1 MLNKANKLMEQRK
14 AMIDEARQVLVVLG
28 AEDVPVTPVV
38 ESTIVINKGKVVKVT
53 NNEEVDRLFKENARH
68 IRRINELAAE
78 NESLLEQLNLLD
90 NNYTVKADRYDE
102 LEEEIMKAE
111 SEIAF
116 KDGQIIGY
124 KRQIKELEDKIA
136 ELQAALNAKKLT
148 KKEKVQA
155 MFDSVEDIELETVKE
170 QPKTT
175 VPTRKPKKQEVE
187 IEKKTSPG
195 FFEGT
200 LTIDKK
206 DYKFVASNRFEK
218 PIVLGV
224 TDDEI
229 IQQAKDMIIRNCGE
243 HIFTGYR
250 GTEEELLYA
259 EDKDNDLVV
268 YCEQGVFK
276 GFIDNY
282 YFVWNPGYDVPVGCL
297 VNNKDN
303 PRRPLRKMNRSWG
316 PLFVKRAEDI
326 MALCKTLN
334 YINYDRER
342 IEAEIGCYS
351 PESASNDNEVVV
363 EVVNDVNV
371 MSEDEELDALD
382 I

>member
-14 AMIDEARQVLVVLG
+14 AMINEAREVLVVLG
-28 AEDVPVTPVV
+28 AEDAVVPMSQV
-38 ESTIVINKGKVVKVT
+38 VINKGKVVKVEVPVVKEVQVIKEVEVT
-53 NNEEVDRLFKENARH
+53 NNEEIDRLYKENARH
-68 IRRINELAAE
+68 IRRINELAAS
-78 NESLLEQLNLLD
+78 NE
-90 NNYTVKADRYDE
+90 K
-102 LEEEIMKAE
+102 LEEEIIKADN
-111 SEIAF
+111 EIAF

-124 KRQIKELEDKIA
+124 KGQIKELEDKIA

>member
-1 MLNKANKLMEQRK
+1 MYMLNKANKLMEQRN
-14 AMIDEARQVLVVLG
+14 AMINEAREVLVVLG
-28 AEDVPVTPVV
+28 AEDAVVPMSQV
-38 ESTIVINKGKVVKVT
+38 VINKGKVVKVEVPVVKEVQVT
-53 NNEEVDRLFKENARH
+53 NEEEIDRLYEENARH
-68 IRRINELAAE
+68 IRRINELAAV
-78 NESLLEQLNLLD
+78 NE
-90 NNYTVKADRYDE
+90 K
-102 LEEEIMKAE
+102 LEEEIIKAD

-116 KDGQIIGY
+116 KEGQIIGY
-124 KRQIKELEDKIA
+124 TRQIKELEDKVA

-175 VPTRKPKKQEVE
+175 APTRKPKKQEVE

-206 DYKFVASNRFEK
+206 DYKFVASNRFDK
-218 PIVLGV
+218 PVVLGV
-224 TDDEI
+224 TDDKI

-243 HIFTGYR
+243 HIFTGYK

-259 EDKDNDLVV
+259 EDKDNDLIV

-342 IEAEIGCYS
+342 IEAEMGCYS

-363 EVVNDVNV
+363 DVVNDVNV

>member
-14 AMIDEARQVLVVLG
+14 AMINEARQVLVVLG

-38 ESTIVINKGKVVKVT
+38 ESTVVINKGKVVAVT
-53 NNEEVDRLFKENARH
+53 NNEEIDRLYEENARH
-68 IRRINELAAE
+68 IRRINELAAA
-78 NESLLEQLNLLD
+78 NE
-90 NNYTVKADRYDE
+90 K
-102 LEEEIMKAE
+102 
-111 SEIAF
+111 
-116 KDGQIIGY
+116 
-124 KRQIKELEDKIA
+124 LEDKVA

-218 PIVLGV
+218 PVVLGV

-243 HIFTGYR
+243 HIFTGYK

-259 EDKDNDLVV
+259 EDKDNNLVV

-303 PRRPLRKMNRSWG
+303 PRRPLRKMNRTWG

-351 PESASNDNEVVV
+351 PESTSNDNEVVV